1 MVRITADGIKVV
13 PNGTDQ
19 VIFLPEAVLE
29 DWTYT
34 EENYNFWKNQLW
46 KDATIRTTEE
56 KSITLAWTILLPF
69 APENKPILCIV
80 GEPGSGKTKISKGA
94 AWLWGIPAWDIQP
107 LQDENK
113 GLDNFGIGVDKGG
126 IALMDNVD
134 TVYKWLP
141 DTLAKYSTGEVIRK
155 RKLYSDK
162 EQVEF
167 RGDAAL
173 VINSVKPYF
182 ASDPGCNARL
192 LVVRMNTRETRE
204 ERDLDSELK
213 KEILIHRNASLSM
226 ICRLLQQVLADKVRV
241 MENLGLRHNDWGE
254 LAVKLGRVLKEEEF
268 MKSAILKNQQNRMD
282 IVLENNAL
290 AAALASYFSS
300 SRYCSYLEGYT
311 EDIRKKLADFNS
323 DFAYYSN
330 QKFSNL
336 FVRSRVYLQKDYEIQ
351 EKVIGGVHRT
361 RYTITPKNR

>member
-1 MVRITADGIKVV
+1 M
-13 PNGTDQ
+13 
-19 VIFLPEAVLE
+19 
-29 DWTYT
+29 
-34 EENYNFWKNQLW
+34 
-46 KDATIRTTEE
+46 
-56 KSITLAWTILLPF
+56 AWTTLLPF

-94 AWLWGIPAWDIQP
+94 AWLWGVPAWDIQP

-162 EQVEF
+162 EQIEF
-167 RGDAAL
+167 RGEAAL

-192 LVVRMNTRETRE
+192 MVVRMNTRETRE

-213 KEILIHRNASLSM
+213 KEILIHRDASLST
-226 ICRLLQQVLADKVRV
+226 ICRLLQRVLADKSCTSLQISSR
-241 MENLGLRHNDWGE
+241 
-254 LAVKLGRVLKEEEF
+254 AVK
-268 MKSAILKNQQNRMD
+268 SP
-282 IVLENNAL
+282 
-290 AAALASYFSS
+290 
-300 SRYCSYLEGYT
+300 
-311 EDIRKKLADFNS
+311 
-323 DFAYYSN
+323 
-330 QKFSNL
+330 
-336 FVRSRVYLQKDYEIQ
+336 RSV
-351 EKVIGGVHRT
+351 
-361 RYTITPKNR
+361 